1 MTTTAQASS
10 LNPLSFPLHGS
21 RLIEASA
28 GTGKTFTLAL
38 LYTRLVL
45 GQDLHG
51 QGYQRPLTP
60 REILVVT
67 FTELAAGELRDRIRA
82 RLVAAAEH
90 FREPQLDEDSLLV
103 QLRDNYAPEHWPACA
118 WRLQMASESMDEASI
133 STIHS
138 WCNRML
144 VEHAFDT
151 RGLFNRELV
160 TDTSELLTEVV
171 QDYWRIHFYPLDA
184 TQAGLISQTLGSPAG
199 LEQRLHDLLQP
210 GVDGV
215 SYCGVAVRASLADI
229 EQALQQQAELA
240 RQREQSETETRQYW
254 AQHWPQIRDYL
265 LEIRP
270 RLDSRSHDSKDIE
283 TFTPLLQQIED
294 WANGRGDEPGKLK
307 NFARTPSSS
316 RKTSNRT
323 HRPRPWCSRLST

>member
-60 REILVVT
+60 RENLVVT
-67 FTELAAGELRDRIRA
+67 FTGLARGELRDRIRA
-82 RLVAAAEH
+82 RLVAAAEP
-90 FREPQLDEDSLLV
+90 FREPKLDEDSLLV
-103 QLRDNYAPEHWPACA
+103 QLRDNYAPEHWPSCA

-160 TDTSELLTEVV
+160 TDTSELLTQVV
-171 QDYWRIHFYPLDA
+171 QDYWRVHFYALDSAEANLVSRLFA
-184 TQAGLISQTLGSPAG
+184 TPAA
-199 LEQRLHDLLQP
+199 LQYSLRDLLQP
-210 GVDGV
+210 SISGLSFKGTIISADFAQV
-215 SYCGVAVRASLADI
+215 SQCLQQMVK
-229 EQALQQQAELA
+229 QQQQQQQALEQA
-240 RQREQSETETRQYW
+240 RQHWSQHWQQIHDHLQDIRPDLNGTTHGSAKADKFDELLGQIGAW
-254 AQHWPQIRDYL
+254 AQ
-265 LEIRP
+265 
-270 RLDSRSHDSKDIE
+270 
-283 TFTPLLQQIED
+283 QQGQAPDKLYSFASNSIKFKK
-294 WANGRGDEPGKLK
+294 GKEP
-307 NFARTPSSS
+307 
-316 RKTSNRT
+316 
-323 HRPRPWCSRLST
+323 